1 MEQKESIT
9 KSTRRKGAHL
19 TFEERVIIQI
29 RKKDG
34 YSSREI
40 AREIGCSHATVL
52 NELKRGKVLLY
63 NGKIEC

>member
-19 TFEERVIIQI
+19 TFEERVIIQT

-40 AREIGCSHATVL
+40 AREIGCSHAITPTVK
-52 NELKRGKVLLY
+52 NPIFCIY
-63 NGKIEC
+63 ASS